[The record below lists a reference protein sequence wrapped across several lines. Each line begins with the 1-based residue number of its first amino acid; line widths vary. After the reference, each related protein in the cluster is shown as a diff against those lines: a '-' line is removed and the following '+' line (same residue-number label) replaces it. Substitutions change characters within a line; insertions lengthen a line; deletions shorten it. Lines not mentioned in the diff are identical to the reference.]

1 MICKRCNVLMDITGT
16 TYEKRKNNSGKDQLI
31 HKRYEKC
38 PKCNMKKYNSSS
50 NFQETLKATVI
61 KQYK

>member
-1 MICKRCNVLMDITGT
+1 MDITGT